1 MELKQAEQ
9 HILSDVFPAAAK
21 FPGLDDH
28 NWKKQVFKAGDTLFK
43 PGQPCNRF
51 VLLGQ
56 GAIRVQLQN
65 DQGRSLLLYRIEPG
79 QLCIH
84 SLINLINDENFSYI
98 TSAETDGW
106 LCWTEKEQFQQWMDS
121 SSEFQHWIFN
131 NIGSRF
137 KQVIERFANH
147 AFVPVENRLAGL
159 LIEKMGNDQVV
170 KIKQSELAIEL
181 GTAREIVSR
190 HLSRWQKQ
198 GLLVTNRGEIIIS
211 DIDAMLAMAL

>member
-1 MELKQAEQ
+1 
-9 HILSDVFPAAAK
+9 
-21 FPGLDDH
+21 
-28 NWKKQVFKAGDTLFK
+28 
-43 PGQPCNRF
+43 
-51 VLLGQ
+51 
-56 GAIRVQLQN
+56 
-65 DQGRSLLLYRIEPG
+65 
-79 QLCIH
+79 
-84 SLINLINDENFSYI
+84 
-98 TSAETDGW
+98 
-106 LCWTEKEQFQQWMDS
+106 MDS

-159 LIEKMGNDQVV
+159 LIEKRGKDQVV

-198 GLLVTNRGEIIIS
+198 GLLVTNRGEITINN
-211 DIDAMLAMAL
+211 IDAMLAMAL